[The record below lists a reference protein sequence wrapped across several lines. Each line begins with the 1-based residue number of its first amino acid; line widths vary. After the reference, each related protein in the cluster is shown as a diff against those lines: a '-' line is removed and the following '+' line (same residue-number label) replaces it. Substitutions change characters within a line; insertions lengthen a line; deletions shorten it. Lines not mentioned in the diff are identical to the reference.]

1 MDELFI
7 KLKKEIYE
15 ELDVSL
21 DISDDYLYEIIDECI
36 YKATAVK
43 RLSLNQREMLR
54 TRLYNSIKKLDVL
67 QELIEDDEITEIMV
81 NGYDNIFIERN
92 GCITR
97 CERQFESEEKLAD
110 VAQLSLIHI

>member
-92 GCITR
+92 
-97 CERQFESEEKLAD
+97 D
-110 VAQLSLIHI
+110 V

>member
-67 QELIEDDEITEIMV
+67 QELIEDDEITERYKTAGWVKSQYGITA
-81 NGYDNIFIERN
+81 NSDRWPDNNYKKI
-92 GCITR
+92 
-97 CERQFESEEKLAD
+97 L
-110 VAQLSLIHI
+110 

>member
-36 YKATAVK
+36 YKAT
-43 RLSLNQREMLR
+43 RS
-54 TRLYNSIKKLDVL
+54 KKTV
-67 QELIEDDEITEIMV
+67 T
-81 NGYDNIFIERN
+81 
-92 GCITR
+92 
-97 CERQFESEEKLAD
+97 
-110 VAQLSLIHI
+110 

>member
-1 MDELFI
+1 
-7 KLKKEIYE
+7 
-15 ELDVSL
+15 
-21 DISDDYLYEIIDECI
+21 
-36 YKATAVK
+36 
-43 RLSLNQREMLR
+43 MLR

-110 VAQLSLIHI
+110 VAQRIAAMSNKIINESSPIVDTRLPDRVKSQYGITANSDRWPDNNYKKIL

>member
-67 QELIEDDEITEIMV
+67 QELIDCLLYTSPSPRD
-81 NGYDNIFIERN
+81 
-92 GCITR
+92 
-97 CERQFESEEKLAD
+97 
-110 VAQLSLIHI
+110 

>member
-43 RLSLNQREMLR
+43 RLSLNQTM
-54 TRLYNSIKKLDVL
+54 
-67 QELIEDDEITEIMV
+67 
-81 NGYDNIFIERN
+81 
-92 GCITR
+92 
-97 CERQFESEEKLAD
+97 A
-110 VAQLSLIHI
+110 LS